1 MLKYLNKYFA
11 ISKKEWNGILVLVI
25 LIIMV
30 MLMPYVYQLF
40 SKDNT
45 INLKDFN
52 KAIAQINTKSTLNY
66 YDSASVV
73 DVTKQANQIN
83 TSIKAKPGEVIELN
97 DATITEL
104 SKIRGI
110 GTTFANRIFR
120 YKERL
125 GGFFYKEQLKEV
137 YGIDSL
143 KYLAL
148 KDEVSVSLSKVKKI
162 DINNISFVQLR
173 LFPYLSFKQANAIIE
188 YRSQHGKYTTF
199 NDLKNI
205 VILDSVVLHKIEPY
219 FIFR

>member
-1 MLKYLNKYFA
+1 
-11 ISKKEWNGILVLVI
+11 
-25 LIIMV
+25 
-30 MLMPYVYQLF
+30 MPYVYQLF

-52 KAIAQINTKSTLNY
+52 KAIAQINTKSTPNY
-66 YDSASVV
+66 SYSASVV
-73 DVTKQANQIN
+73 DITKKASQIN
-83 TSIKAKPGEVIELN
+83 IKAKPGEVIELN

-110 GTTFANRIFR
+110 GTTFANRIYR

-125 GGFFYKEQLKEV
+125 GGFFNKEQLKEI

-143 KYLAL
+143 KFTEV
-148 KDEVSVSLSKVKKI
+148 KDEVSVNQYKVKRI
-162 DINNISFVQLR
+162 DINSISFVQLR
-173 LFPYLSFKQANAIIE
+173 LFPYLSYKQANAIIE
-188 YRSQHGKYTTF
+188 YRNQHGKYATL

-205 VILDSVVLHKIEPY
+205 AILDNLVLQKIEPY

>member
-11 ISKKEWNGILVLVI
+11 ISKKEWNGIMVLVI

-52 KAIAQINTKSTLNY
+52 KAIAQINTKSTPNY
-66 YDSASVV
+66 SYSASVV
-73 DVTKQANQIN
+73 DITKKASQIN
-83 TSIKAKPGEVIELN
+83 IKAKPGEVIELN

-110 GTTFANRIFR
+110 GTTFANRIYR

-125 GGFFYKEQLKEV
+125 GGFFNKEQLKEI

-143 KYLAL
+143 KFTEV
-148 KDEVSVSLSKVKKI
+148 KDEVSVNQYKVKRI
-162 DINNISFVQLR
+162 DINSISFVQLR
-173 LFPYLSFKQANAIIE
+173 LFPYLSYKQANAIIE
-188 YRSQHGKYTTF
+188 YRNQHGKYATL

-205 VILDSVVLHKIEPY
+205 AILDNLVLQKIEPY

>member
-97 DATITEL
+97 DAAITEL

>member
-11 ISKKEWNGILVLVI
+11 ISKKEWNGIMVLVI

-30 MLMPYVYQLF
+30 LLMPYVYQLF

-52 KAIAQINTKSTLNY
+52 KAIAQINTKSTPNY
-66 YDSASVV
+66 SYSASVV
-73 DVTKQANQIN
+73 DITKKASQIN
-83 TSIKAKPGEVIELN
+83 IKAKPGEVIELN

-110 GTTFANRIFR
+110 GTTFANRIYR

-125 GGFFYKEQLKEV
+125 GGFFNKEQLKEI

-143 KYLAL
+143 KFTEV
-148 KDEVSVSLSKVKKI
+148 KDEVSVNQYKVKRI
-162 DINNISFVQLR
+162 DINSISFVQLR
-173 LFPYLSFKQANAIIE
+173 LFPYLSYKQANAIIE
-188 YRSQHGKYTTF
+188 YRNQHGKYATL

-205 VILDSVVLHKIEPY
+205 AILDNLVLQKIEPY